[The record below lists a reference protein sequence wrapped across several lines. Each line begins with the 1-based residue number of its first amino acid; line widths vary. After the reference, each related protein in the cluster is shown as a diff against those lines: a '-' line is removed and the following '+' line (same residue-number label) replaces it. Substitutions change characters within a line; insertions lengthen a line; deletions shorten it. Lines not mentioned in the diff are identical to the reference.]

1 MRKFTYST
9 PRGCNGQGQAR
20 REGEIERER
29 EEGKV
34 RCYRNASPPSP
45 ILPFLPRISRK
56 AVLSPSGNFIFA
68 TNLQS
73 LLAPCLPPVIP
84 LFGDATLSLPWLE
97 LSAHFPSCNLR
108 PTRTRRAWTDSSPG
122 RIFTDVVATASQT
135 YRTLPPLAMQTAQLH
150 VPPSRVAM
158 RVFRFRVFLKLF
170 FLSIRSSTRKVSRKK
185 VERERGRY
193 NRWGMRRKRTMN
205 TSSLMRRITV
215 SN

>member
-56 AVLSPSGNFIFA
+56 AVLSPCGNFIFA

-135 YRTLPPLAMQTAQLH
+135 YRTCKQHSSTFFPPI
-150 VPPSRVAM
+150 SRCDASVSI
-158 RVFRFRVFLKLF
+158 RVFLKLF

-185 VERERGRY
+185 VERERER
-193 NRWGMRRKRTMN
+193 
-205 TSSLMRRITV
+205 
-215 SN
+215 